1 LWLNLRE
8 AFGLRVGC
16 APHLGRLVSTLSTRH
31 PGQGSCDEHCEGK
44 TQGLRTQAGAG
55 ADGVTPETVHAP
67 LNNFE
72 H

>member
-1 LWLNLRE
+1 M
-8 AFGLRVGC
+8 
-16 APHLGRLVSTLSTRH
+16 LVSTLSTRH